1 MDHTESRFIL
11 QLIFMQ
17 FKTQFKCLRL
27 ILPVTLLLSS
37 LPAAGQALA
46 GKGITSDINRVYHLA
61 NHKEAHPIDLN
72 RSLDHYTYIQMHNS
86 YVYGEE
92 KVAKEQ
98 KTKKITI
105 ADLLAEGHRSF
116 ELDIMD
122 RFKWKNSTN
131 GPYVSHS
138 MAKEK
143 NACNIPHYARLMDC
157 FNQII
162 NFIDNRD
169 TVVPILLFIDLKT
182 TWNPAAAWH
191 EGDIADLDRWI
202 KNSRL
207 GPYLYTYK
215 DLRDHLGVSGS
226 KTNLRGRLLSRG
238 WPTLRQLNKKVL
250 VFYTGGKHLDVNDTQ
265 AKALNKIGHTNAAGF
280 MCPNVDAN
288 DEWEVTTSI
297 DDISLADSRAI
308 VCLNMKLGDNAEENL
323 RLAAEWRLIIRTWD
337 KSGDFDYK
345 DSAFAYMAVA
355 NGASVFAIDGAH
367 HGQDALPWRPSWH
380 ASRNDANAVQMR
392 YVEWRA
398 NLPSSFALSP
408 SSGSCVTAQS
418 YKNGG
423 GVKITDCPEDLG
435 HSNVQ
440 WHYTAEGQLRPKG
453 GGKYCL
459 DIKGGKAGAHKKIHL
474 WDCDGGDSEKWH
486 IRAGNKAPW
495 GGAMIGSY
503 DWRYCLEKS
512 GSSWLK
518 TNTCNI
524 NSREQQFK
532 LVKRPYWIGSARGS
546 SFLPRCLDVDGA
558 NNISNGANV
567 GTYSCAYWSGNNLKT
582 VSEGFFLGTDGK
594 IRTTYNND
602 VCLDVAGKN
611 SSQSGANVAIW
622 NCDEVSETFIKR
634 EDGRIGLGYNPNLCL
649 HAVPGRRRITYGGT
663 NVQIEKCELVNQGF
677 DIPYSTDPKA
687 DRAAHKQA
695 LAKKPLKQG
704 QFFLG
709 WGKAVMK
716 SLPPL
721 FNKTDMC
728 LDIVGNNSTVDGT
741 NVALWACAGGTE
753 GFSLGTDGKIRATYN
768 NNICLHVRGRT
779 PSKNGSNVAIWNC
792 DEARGTFVKRKDG
805 RIGLGYPNMCLDVAG
820 INTYRNG
827 QNIQTGRCSEVT
839 EKFRFL
845 GASVLAYDDNS
856 TEPWATITAPNFTQG
871 AFTATFAF
879 GQSVTGFALADIGL
893 TGGTAT
899 ALNPASGAGNRFTA
913 TITPLS
919 DNGKVRLTLAAN
931 VVQTADAHGNITA
944 SAHTVIVDN
953 TPPTLTISSQT
964 AQNGRAFSVMFL
976 FNENVR
982 DFVASDIAVSG
993 GTLHNLRGRGRTY
1006 QASIAP
1012 SSSRTNVVLNVASGA
1027 FSDES
1032 GNASTRAVTRTIN
1045 ADTTAPSVTIGAP
1058 ASHDGTAF
1066 TVTLTFSEAIRGLWQ
1081 FENSV
1086 RSISVTGGRAT
1097 NLRAISGAIDRTCN
1111 PLLCQYEGIG
1121 SRFAV
1126 TVTANNAST
1135 EVRLGM
1141 NAGAVSDH
1149 ARNPNTAATTV
1160 TVAAESQQPR
1170 GEKNAN
1176 SP

>member
-1 MDHTESRFIL
+1 MDDTESRFTL
-11 QLIFMQ
+11 QPAFVQ
-17 FKTQFKCLRL
+17 FKYLRL
-27 ILPVTLLLSS
+27 VLLVSLLLSS
-37 LPAAGQALA
+37 LLVTGQALA
-46 GKGITSDINRVYHLA
+46 VKGITSDINRVYHLA
-61 NHKEAHPIDLN
+61 NHKETHPIDLN
-72 RSLDHYTYIQMHNS
+72 RSLDRYTYIQIHNS

-116 ELDIMD
+116 ELDIID
-122 RFKWKNSTN
+122 RSKWKNSTK

-138 MAKEK
+138 TAKEK
-143 NACNIPHYARLMDC
+143 NACNIPNFARLMDC

-162 NFIDNRD
+162 NFIDSRD

-182 TWNPAAAWH
+182 NWNPAAAWNA
-191 EGDIADLDRWI
+191 GDIAALDRWI

-207 GPYLYTYK
+207 GPYLYKYK
-215 DLRDHLGVSGS
+215 DLRDHLGISGS
-226 KTNLRGRLLSRG
+226 NTNLRGRLLSRG

-250 VFYTGGKHLDVNDTQ
+250 IFYTGGKHLDVNDTQ

-280 MCPNVDAN
+280 MCPNVDAD
-288 DEWEVTTSI
+288 DESEVTGSI

-323 RLAAEWRLIIRTWD
+323 RLAAEWRLIIRTWN
-337 KSGDFDYK
+337 KSGDFEYK

-380 ASRNDANAVQMR
+380 ASRNDASAVQMR

-418 YKNGG
+418 YKDGG
-423 GVKITDCPEDLG
+423 GVKITDCPEDLD
-435 HSNVQ
+435 HNNVQ

-453 GGKYCL
+453 NNKYCL
-459 DIKGGKAGAHKKIHL
+459 DIKGGKAGAHKKVHL

-503 DWRYCLEKS
+503 DSRYCLEKS

-532 LVKRPYWIGSARGS
+532 LVKRPYWIGSVKGGS
-546 SFLPRCLDVDGA
+546 LLPLCLDVEST
-558 NNISNGANV
+558 NNINNGTNV
-567 GTYSCAYWSGNNLKT
+567 WAYPCAYWRGNNLKT
-582 VSEGFFLGTDGK
+582 VSEGFFLGADGK
-594 IRTTYNND
+594 IRTTYNHNI
-602 VCLDVAGKN
+602 CLDVAGKN
-611 SSQSGANVAIW
+611 SSQSGTNVAIW
-622 NCDEVSETFIKR
+622 NCDDVSETFIKR
-634 EDGRIGLGYNPNLCL
+634 EDGRIGLGYNPNMCL
-649 HAVPGRRRITYGGT
+649 HAVPGRRSIA
-663 NVQIEKCELVNQGF
+663 NVQIEKCELVNQSF
-677 DIPYSTDPKA
+677 DIPYSTDPKT
-687 DRAAHKQA
+687 DQAAHKQA

-716 SLPPL
+716 LLPPL

-728 LDIVGNNSTVDGT
+728 LDVDGDKSTVNGS
-741 NVALWACAGGTE
+741 NVALWACSGGTE
-753 GFSLGTDGKIRATYN
+753 GFSLGTDGKIRATYD
-768 NNICLHVRGRT
+768 NNICLDVQGRT
-779 PSKNGSNVAIWNC
+779 PSKSGSNVVIWNC
-792 DEARGTFVKRKDG
+792 DDFRGTTFIKREDG

-856 TEPWATITAPNFTQG
+856 TEPWATITAPDFTQG

-879 GQSVTGFALADIGL
+879 GQNVTGFALADIGL

-919 DNGKVRLTLAAN
+919 DNGNVRLTLAAN
-931 VVQTADAHGNITA
+931 VVQTADGHGNITA
-944 SAHTVIVDN
+944 SAHTVTVDN
-953 TPPTLTISSQT
+953 TPPTLTIFSHQT

-982 DFVASDIAVSG
+982 DFAASDIAVSG

-1012 SSSRTNVVLNVASGA
+1012 TSSRTNVVLNVASGA

-1032 GNASTRAVTRTIN
+1032 GNASTTAVTRTFN

-1066 TVTLTFSEAIRGLWQ
+1066 AVTLTFSEAIRGLWQ

-1097 NLRAISGAIDRTCN
+1097 NLRAISGTIDRTCN

-1126 TVTANNAST
+1126 TVTPNNASS
-1135 EVRLGM
+1135 EVRLDM
-1141 NAGAVSDH
+1141 NAGAVTDD

-1160 TVAAESQQPR
+1160 TVAAGSQQ
-1170 GEKNAN
+1170 
-1176 SP
+1176 